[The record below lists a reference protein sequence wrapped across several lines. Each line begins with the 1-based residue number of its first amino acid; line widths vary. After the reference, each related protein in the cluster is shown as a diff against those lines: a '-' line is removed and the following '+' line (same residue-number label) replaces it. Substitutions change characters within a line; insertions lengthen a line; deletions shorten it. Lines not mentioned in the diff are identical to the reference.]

1 MEKAVDCRAGFDSNN
16 VTMCFNPLGS
26 KVGQDALKNLCL
38 TPGNRTRD
46 LSHDECMTGKS
57 KLYW

>member
-26 KVGQDALKNLCL
+26 KVGQDALKNFSL
-38 TPGNRTRD
+38 TAGNRTRD
-46 LSHDECMTGKS
+46 LSLDECMTEK
-57 KLYW
+57 